1 MDESKHGKAG
11 VRALESQTVSLYQS
25 VQFVEDVEGESWEHK
40 GLGHWEPLLG
50 GRCEPWSVPQRPH
63 GRRNALPIGQAGELS
78 RDGWASFHFNSLSG
92 YILES

>member
-40 GLGHWEPLLG
+40 GLGH
-50 GRCEPWSVPQRPH
+50 
-63 GRRNALPIGQAGELS
+63 
-78 RDGWASFHFNSLSG
+78 
-92 YILES
+92 